1 MFITSYASVFI
12 LKDSVWVAMNETLSW
27 AYIRLKTVTNS
38 EGVASLILSISSQ
51 KSFNPNE
58 IVLETQVIS
67 SSKWIL
73 VADDFAEFEVDQQR
87 YGAYFENEKTATM
100 FTGAIA
106 EGLHEVRTGVITSK
120 AAKGSANGSGLSAKA
135 SSESRDEVGH
145 GQGPKPKKATR
156 RKSLA
161 QFEEVNDAVN
171 SCGVTV
177 TESIDLGA
185 PRNSDTDKDGSETE
199 TGSVNTS
206 KSDDFDFNL
215 AIEKQITTVYNRE
228 SVEEAFK
235 RFDMNT
241 TPSSN
246 QLSPR
251 TRYTIGISAPTS
263 DGSDSPEIVHRKT
276 TVTTQ
281 STSQP
286 KKNKVTLSSFASI
299 FRKSTQKSAS
309 PNIEAE
315 YERSKDSPPLP
326 DRKMLGCLPN
336 LSRDFDDDDMSNS
349 IISAPDSVLHMTSV
363 HFNEVLGRYEGL
375 PEEWKVQNRVFGVPL
390 TSLPKRD
397 DPNDQYDEPIPT
409 VLLLM
414 KEHLI
419 RLDAKAIV
427 GIFRLAPD
435 KDDCNIVKDLINK
448 GEYDYNTC
456 QDPNILANLLKV
468 FFRELPQNLFNSIPE
483 REILKIAS
491 LKTIEEVVEEMSTG
505 ILSKSSSSLI
515 LWLLDFMSIF
525 VRNEHVNKMSAKNMA
540 IVVSPNL
547 YGVNSENPMVAL
559 TMAQKVAEFTT
570 KILAGRLK
578 MKYDYDAGIK

>member
-1 MFITSYASVFI
+1 M
-12 LKDSVWVAMNETLSW
+12 AMNESISW
-27 AYIRLKTVTNS
+27 AYIRLKTVSNS
-38 EGVASLILSISSQ
+38 EGVASLILSISSH
-51 KSFNPNE
+51 KSFE
-58 IVLETQVIS
+58 EDKIVLETQVIS

-87 YGAYFENEKTATM
+87 YGAYFENEKTASM

-120 AAKGSANGSGLSAKA
+120 AAKGNDNVSGPSIK
-135 SSESRDEVGH
+135 SSSDGKDEVGH
-145 GQGPKPKKATR
+145 GHGPKPKKTVR

-161 QFEEVNDAVN
+161 QFDEVNNAVN

-185 PRNSDTDKDGSETE
+185 PRKSDTDKDASETE

-206 KSDDFDFNL
+206 RSRSDDFDFNL

-235 RFDMNT
+235 RFDMDT
-241 TPSSN
+241 SPSSN
-246 QLSPR
+246 QLSPH
-251 TRYTIGISAPTS
+251 TRHTIGIAETTNDRP
-263 DGSDSPEIVHRKT
+263 DSPEIVYRKT
-276 TVTTQ
+276 TAARQ
-281 STSQP
+281 DCRPP
-286 KKNKVTLSSFASI
+286 KKNSLTLSSFASI
-299 FRKSTQKSAS
+299 FRKSTQKDAS
-309 PNIEAE
+309 PTIEAE
-315 YERSKDSPPLP
+315 YERGKDSPPLP
-326 DRKMLGCLPN
+326 DRKMLGCLPH
-336 LSRDFDDDDMSNS
+336 LSRDYDGDDMSNT

-363 HFNEVLGRYEGL
+363 HFNEELGRYEGL

-390 TSLPKRD
+390 SSLPKRD

-419 RLDAKAIV
+419 RLDAKSVV

-435 KDDCNIVKDLINK
+435 KDDCNEVKNLINL
-448 GEYDYNTC
+448 GEYDYSTC
-456 QDPNILANLLKV
+456 LDPNILANLLKV

-491 LKTIEEVVEEMSTG
+491 LKTIDEVVAEMSTG
-505 ILSKSSSSLI
+505 ILSNSSSSLI
-515 LWLLDFMSIF
+515 LWLLDFMSLFIQ
-525 VRNEHVNKMSAKNMA
+525 NEHVNKMSAKNMA

-578 MKYDYDAGIK
+578 MKYEYDVCIN